1 MLVEGSSMR
10 SISRVLGIS
19 FNTVKKL
26 LVDAG
31 RVCLWY
37 HDIAVR
43 DVRARYV
50 ECDEIWAFCYSKE
63 RNAAQAKGV
72 IDWAGDV
79 WTWTGMDRDSKLMI
93 SWLVGNRSS
102 AYAKEF
108 MKDLE
113 SRLANRVQ
121 LTTDGHIAYP
131 EAVDHAFGGYVDYA
145 TLTKTYG
152 GRGLPAHPERRY
164 SPAGVSFI
172 SKQRMVGK
180 PVMSEASTS
189 RVERQNLTIRMS
201 QRRFTRLTNAFS
213 KKVDNHRHSM
223 ALFCVWYNFCRPH
236 MSLKGSTPAEAA
248 GLIQYPRDMRWI
260 VELMDYMAPV
270 PKRR

>member
-37 HDIAVR
+37 HDMAVR

-79 WTWTGMDRDSKLMI
+79 WTWTGMDSKLMI

-131 EAVDHAFGGYVDYA
+131 EAVDYAFGGYVDYA
-145 TLTKTYG
+145 TLD
-152 GRGLPAHPERRY
+152 ED
-164 SPAGVSFI
+164 V
-172 SKQRMVGK
+172 QREGFVG
-180 PVMSEASTS
+180 AS
-189 RVERQNLTIRMS
+189 
-201 QRRFTRLTNAFS
+201 
-213 KKVDNHRHSM
+213 
-223 ALFCVWYNFCRPH
+223 
-236 MSLKGSTPAEAA
+236 
-248 GLIQYPRDMRWI
+248 
-260 VELMDYMAPV
+260 
-270 PKRR
+270 

>member
-37 HDIAVR
+37 HDMAVR

-79 WTWTGMDRDSKLMI
+79 WTWTGMDSKLMI
-93 SWLVGNRSS
+93 SWLVG
-102 AYAKEF
+102 
-108 MKDLE
+108 
-113 SRLANRVQ
+113 
-121 LTTDGHIAYP
+121 
-131 EAVDHAFGGYVDYA
+131 
-145 TLTKTYG
+145 
-152 GRGLPAHPERRY
+152 
-164 SPAGVSFI
+164 
-172 SKQRMVGK
+172 K
-180 PVMSEASTS
+180 PVMSEVSTS
-189 RVERQNLTIRMS
+189 RVERHNLTIRMS
-201 QRRFTRLTNAFS
+201 QRRFARLTNAFS

-236 MSLKGSTPAEAA
+236 MSLKGSTPAQVA
-248 GLIQYPRDMRWI
+248 GLIKYPRDMRWI
-260 VELMDYMAPV
+260 VDLMDYLAPA
-270 PKRR
+270 PKRGP